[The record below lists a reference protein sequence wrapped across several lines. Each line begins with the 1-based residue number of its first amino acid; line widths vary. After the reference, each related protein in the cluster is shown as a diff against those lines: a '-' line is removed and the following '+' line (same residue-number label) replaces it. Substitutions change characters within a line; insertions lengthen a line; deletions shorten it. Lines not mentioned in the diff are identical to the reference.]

1 MPRLPSTPAVP
12 SRSSSAATLPA
23 MKMLM
28 LDLESMKSGDLDGI
42 SRDAGADTTNNS
54 LMNGFNHSELLRN
67 SKLRDC

>member
-1 MPRLPSTPAVP
+1 
-12 SRSSSAATLPA
+12 